1 MQLVR
6 NMQAKK
12 HIRKNNRKILYTR
25 YSQPTIIES
34 MEESDVV
41 HWIKI
46 QPYLMI

>member
-1 MQLVR
+1 MSVR
-6 NMQAKK
+6 N
-12 HIRKNNRKILYTR
+12 HIRKNNRKIVYIR
-25 YSQPTIIES
+25 YPQPTTIES